1 MLRIDRGAG
10 KDAKRLEKQ
19 GRFVNKEVTLMR
31 PRHDKKQSGRPQR
44 DTRRPPRDR
53 QRPAGKP
60 SGQPAAVPPKPPSGG
75 HFLWGRHAVLAAIA
89 NAERRIA
96 ALYATKDAASELGR
110 AIEALPADRRTD
122 IPAPTISDRRRLD
135 ALQPGGD
142 GDKAVHQG
150 MAAAVWPLDA
160 PDLEDLLAVAGR
172 APVRLLLLDQLSDP
186 RNVGAIMR
194 SALAL
199 GATAII
205 STHRNAPDESGA
217 LARAAAGALEKIPM
231 IRVVNLARAIERLQE
246 AGIEV
251 AGLAADGETPV
262 DTLAQIPRLAIA
274 LGAEGAGLRH
284 LTRRH
289 CDRLARID
297 ISEDSESLNVSIAA
311 AIALYAA
318 RQS

>member
-1 MLRIDRGAG
+1 
-10 KDAKRLEKQ
+10 
-19 GRFVNKEVTLMR
+19 MR
-31 PRHDKKQSGRPQR
+31 SRNDKKQQGKPRR
-44 DTRRPPRDR
+44 DNRRPPRDR
-53 QRPAGKP
+53 QHAASRSTSRAA
-60 SGQPAAVPPKPPSGG
+60 GQPAAAPPKPPSGG
-75 HFLWGRHAVLAAIA
+75 HFLWGRHAVLAAIK
-89 NAERRIA
+89 NPERRIA
-96 ALYATKDAASELGR
+96 ALYATEDAASELDQ
-110 AIEALPADRRTD
+110 AIAGLPADRRAD
-122 IPAPTISDRRRLD
+122 MPAITTSDRRRLD

-150 MAAAVWPLDA
+150 IVAAVWPLDA
-160 PDLEDLLAVAGR
+160 PDLEELLAMVGGS
-172 APVRLLLLDQLSDP
+172 PVRLFLLDQLSDP

-199 GATAII
+199 GARAII

-217 LARAAAGALEKIPM
+217 LARAAAGALEKMPM

-251 AGLAADGETPV
+251 AGLAAEGETSV
-262 DTLAQIPRLAIA
+262 GDLAQIPRLAIA

-289 CDRLARID
+289 CDRLVRID
-297 ISEDSESLNVSIAA
+297 ISKDSESLNVSIAA

-318 RQS
+318 QQG

>member
-1 MLRIDRGAG
+1 
-10 KDAKRLEKQ
+10 
-19 GRFVNKEVTLMR
+19 MR
-31 PRHDKKQSGRPQR
+31 PRNDKKQHGKPRR
-44 DTRRPPRDR
+44 DNRRLPRDR
-53 QRPAGKP
+53 QRAAA
-60 SGQPAAVPPKPPSGG
+60 QPAAAAPKPPSGG

-89 NAERRIA
+89 NPERRIA
-96 ALYATKDAASELGR
+96 ALYVTEDADSELAT
-110 AIEALPADRRTD
+110 AIAALPAPRRAELPE
-122 IPAPTISDRRRLD
+122 PAISDRRRLD

-142 GDKAVHQG
+142 GEKAVHQG
-150 MAAAVWPLDA
+150 MVAAVWPLDA
-160 PDLEDLLAVAGR
+160 PDLDDLLATVGES
-172 APVRLLLLDQLSDP
+172 PVRLLLLDQLSDP

-199 GATAII
+199 GATAMI

-251 AGLAADGETPV
+251 AGLAADGETSV
-262 DTLAQIPRLAIA
+262 ESLAQVQRLAIA

-289 CDRLARID
+289 CDRLVRID

-318 RQS
+318 SRS

>member
-1 MLRIDRGAG
+1 
-10 KDAKRLEKQ
+10 
-19 GRFVNKEVTLMR
+19 MR
-31 PRHDKKQSGRPQR
+31 PRNDKKQHGKPRR
-44 DTRRPPRDR
+44 DNRRPPRDR
-53 QRPAGKP
+53 QRAAA
-60 SGQPAAVPPKPPSGG
+60 QPAAAAPKPPSGG

-89 NAERRIA
+89 NPERRIA
-96 ALYATKDAASELGR
+96 ALYVTEDADSELAT
-110 AIEALPADRRTD
+110 AIAALPAPRRAELPE
-122 IPAPTISDRRRLD
+122 PAISDRRRLD

-142 GDKAVHQG
+142 GEKAVHQG
-150 MAAAVWPLDA
+150 MVAAVWPLDA
-160 PDLEDLLAVAGR
+160 PDLDDLLATVGES
-172 APVRLLLLDQLSDP
+172 PVRLLLLDQLSDP

-199 GATAII
+199 GATAMI

-251 AGLAADGETPV
+251 AGLAADGETSV
-262 DTLAQIPRLAIA
+262 ESLAQVQRLAIA

-289 CDRLARID
+289 CDRLVRID

-318 RQS
+318 RRD

>member
-1 MLRIDRGAG
+1 
-10 KDAKRLEKQ
+10 
-19 GRFVNKEVTLMR
+19 MR
-31 PRHDKKQSGRPQR
+31 PRNDKKQSGKPRR
-44 DTRRPPRDR
+44 DSKRPPRER
-53 QRPAGKP
+53 QRSA
-60 SGQPAAVPPKPPSGG
+60 GQPAAAAPKPPSGG

-89 NAERRIA
+89 NPERRIA
-96 ALYATKDAASELGR
+96 ALYVTEDADSELAAAFAAVPASRR
-110 AIEALPADRRTD
+110 AEL
-122 IPAPTISDRRRLD
+122 PAPTISDRRRLD
-135 ALQPGGD
+135 ALQPGSD

-150 MAAAVWPLDA
+150 MVAAVWPLDA
-160 PDLEDLLAVAGR
+160 PDIEELLATIGES
-172 APVRLLLLDQLSDP
+172 PVRLVLLDQLSDP

-199 GATAII
+199 GAAAII

-217 LARAAAGALEKIPM
+217 LARAAAGALEKMPM

-251 AGLAADGETPV
+251 AGLAADGETEV
-262 DTLAQIPRLAIA
+262 ATLSETPRLAIA

-289 CDRLARID
+289 CDRLVRID

-318 RQS
+318 ASA